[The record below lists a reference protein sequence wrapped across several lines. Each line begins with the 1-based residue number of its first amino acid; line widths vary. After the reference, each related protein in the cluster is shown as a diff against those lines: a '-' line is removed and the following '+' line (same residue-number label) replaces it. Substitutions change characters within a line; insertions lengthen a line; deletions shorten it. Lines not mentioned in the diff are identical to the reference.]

1 MKRNLAYTTIIHEFR
16 RQNELSCLEYVLLD
30 MIYHLQVSPRSAVK
44 DWCYMKR
51 ETMAEEIG
59 ITKQGLLNMINRLV
73 EAEFL
78 IKNDET
84 KFLKTTEKWQNVYFT
99 DSKQTLP
106 SVNKV
111 DHKSKESLPTQ
122 GKESLPLYNSII
134 IKDNNIDKSSSE
146 KEILK
151 NDFSEKVEDDVPDFV
166 KANRRQIAP
175 AMGGRALTR
184 ENLKE
189 DLMSNDY
196 CRMQAS
202 RDGIKEGYEQAVDE
216 FVNQKFG
223 IEENLKWKD
232 IQDARR
238 NFTNWIPYQAKR
250 INQNGN
256 STEKSAR
263 IIRFDE
269 NGNAIPNGDTS
280 RPFQPNNNGQKNKS
294 RLIILGADQLPDFSN
309 VGQ

>member
-1 MKRNLAYTTIIHEFR
+1 MKKNLAYTTIIHEFR

-51 ETMAEEIG
+51 EVMAEEIG

-73 EAEFL
+73 EAGFL

-84 KFLKTTEKWQNVYFT
+84 KFLKTTEKWYCVYFSDGKESLPT

-111 DHKSKESLPTQ
+111 YQESKQSLPQ
-122 GKESLPLYNSII
+122 RGKESLPVYNIYNI
-134 IKDNNIDKSSSE
+134 DNNIDKSSSE

-151 NDFSEKVEDDVPDFV
+151 NDFSEKAEDETPPFV
-166 KANRRQIAP
+166 KANREKITP
-175 AMGGRALTR
+175 AMGGRPLTK
-184 ENLKE
+184 ETLK
-189 DLMSNDY
+189 DDIMSNDY

-202 RDGIKEGYEQAVDE
+202 RDGIKENFEQAVDE
-216 FVNQKFG
+216 FILQKFG
-223 IEENLKWKD
+223 LGENTKWKD

-238 NFTNWIPYQAKR
+238 NFTNWIPYYKQSNEKR
-250 INQNGN
+250 TTLTVHRSENRDKDNRN
-256 STEKSAR
+256 
-263 IIRFDE
+263 RF
-269 NGNAIPNGDTS
+269 AA
-280 RPFQPNNNGQKNKS
+280 F
-294 RLIILGADQLPDFSN
+294 
-309 VGQ
+309 